1 MPRIVKKTQEQKVAE
16 AQVDHFRR
24 DLGPYVVAVETS
36 RIAMLFTDANP
47 ADNPIVFANDSFLAL
62 TGYDRA
68 EVLGQS
74 FNALLARGVDAPTRE
89 RVEAAVGGGIDA
101 ELVIHYRRKDG
112 SEFWADIFIS
122 PVRDASGAL
131 AQHFISFIDLT
142 RHKHDQAR
150 LERLIDELNH
160 RVKNT
165 LSTVQSI
172 VGQALR
178 RSADPA
184 VVQAA
189 IETRLLAPARLHDL
203 LTSENW
209 EGAGLLDLVSLVLR
223 PFGLAGDAA
232 ERFEIGDFNVRLTP
246 KITLAL
252 GVALLELATNAAKY
266 GALSNDHGV
275 VTLTW
280 AIETVAGG
288 DRLVLRWREKHGPP
302 VRPPAHQG
310 FGSQVL
316 ERGLAHELGAVVRLE
331 FPPAGVV
338 CVIDL
343 PAPVPHRHV

>member
-1 MPRIVKKTQEQKVAE
+1 VPKIVKKTQEQKSAE
-16 AQVDHFRR
+16 ADVEGYRR
-24 DLGPYVVAVETS
+24 ELGPYVVAVETS
-36 RIAMLFTDANP
+36 RIAMLFTDAN
-47 ADNPIVFANDSFLAL
+47 ASDNPIVFANESFLTL

-89 RVEAAVGGGIDA
+89 KVETAVGGGADD
-101 ELVIHYRRKDG
+101 ELVVRYRRKNG

-122 PVRDASGAL
+122 PVRDARGDL
-131 AQHFISFIDLT
+131 VQHFISFIDLT
-142 RHKHDQAR
+142 RHKDDQAR

-178 RSADPA
+178 RSSDPA

-189 IETRLLAPARLHDL
+189 IETRLLALSRLHDL

-209 EGAGLLDLVSLVLR
+209 EGAGLRDLVGSVLK
-223 PFGLAGDAA
+223 PFGMAGDAA
-232 ERFEIGDFNVRLTP
+232 ERFEISDFNVRLTP

-266 GALSNDHGV
+266 GALSTDQGIV
-275 VTLTW
+275 ALSW
-280 AIETVAGG
+280 AIETTPGG
-288 DRLVLRWREKHGPP
+288 DRLMLRWSENDGPP
-302 VRPPAHQG
+302 VRSPIHKG

-316 ERGLAHELGAVVRLE
+316 ERGLPHELGAVVRLE
-331 FPPAGVV
+331 FPPTGVV

-343 PAPVPHRHV
+343 PAPQTNRHV